1 MGTKAGTVTDW
12 LSSEFAGGGED
23 VGGSP
28 RRLLVDLSGG
38 QLGGGGWRGSFPPQ
52 LSYFLG
58 GGEEGNSGPAEKRRR
73 GRTRK
78 GFPSAMEPRI
88 AESVSRA
95 SDTQGSPRGTGIV
108 NAEIAPQLFF
118 VSPSKPSQSR
128 TYFNRIQK
136 PQLCTAII
144 VFPPFFSPCFKIH
157 AAKTDSRVVK
167 QLTLI
172 GC

>member
-38 QLGGGGWRGSFPPQ
+38 QLGGGGWRGSSPPQ

-108 NAEIAPQLFF
+108 NAEIAPQLFLSPPPSLLNQGPILIAHKNHSF
-118 VSPSKPSQSR
+118 VPPSLSSPLFFLHVLK
-128 TYFNRIQK
+128 FM
-136 PQLCTAII
+136 PQRL
-144 VFPPFFSPCFKIH
+144 IH
-157 AAKTDSRVVK
+157 ASSSN
-167 QLTLI
+167 
-172 GC
+172 